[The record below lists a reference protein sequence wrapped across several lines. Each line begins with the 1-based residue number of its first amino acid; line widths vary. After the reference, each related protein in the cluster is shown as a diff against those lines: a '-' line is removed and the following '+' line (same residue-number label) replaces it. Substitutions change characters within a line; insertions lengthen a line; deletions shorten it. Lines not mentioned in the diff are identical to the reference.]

1 MIAGLNPCCILR
13 IEARGFRRRGNHP
26 YLDTITAKC
35 SWYNKVWLYFNYKL
49 FDTPDWDYVHLPRVH
64 IIGADGCHL
73 TSIECKSN
81 AAAVKLCADLTQELS
96 DFVDRFGTCSKG
108 TT

>member
-26 YLDTITAKC
+26 YLDTIIAKC
-35 SWYNKVWLYFNYKL
+35 SWYNKVWLYFNYKFMNDCA
-49 FDTPDWDYVHLPRVH
+49 FDYAQPAEVC
-64 IIGADGCHL
+64 IIGADRCYL

-96 DFVDRFGTCSKG
+96 DFVARFGTCSKG
-108 TT
+108 TP

>member
-35 SWYNKVWLYFNYKL
+35 SWYNRVWLYFNYK
-49 FDTPDWDYVHLPRVH
+49 FMNDCAFDYVQLPEVHLVGVNGRY
-64 IIGADGCHL
+64 L

-81 AAAVKLCADLTQELS
+81 AEAAKLCADLTQELS

-108 TT
+108 TP

>member
-35 SWYNKVWLYFNYKL
+35 SWYNKVWLYFNYKFMNDG
-49 FDTPDWDYVHLPRVH
+49 FDYAQPAAVH
-64 IIGADGCHL
+64 IIGADGCYL

-96 DFVDRFGTCSKG
+96 DFVDRFGACSKG
-108 TT
+108 TP